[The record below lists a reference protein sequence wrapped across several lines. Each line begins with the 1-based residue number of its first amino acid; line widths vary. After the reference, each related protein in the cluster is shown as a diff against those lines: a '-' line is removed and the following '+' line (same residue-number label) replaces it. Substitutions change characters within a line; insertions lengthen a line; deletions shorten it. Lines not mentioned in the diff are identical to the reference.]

1 MASEPKKTK
10 RLKDEGLQ
18 IGETKEI
25 HRSLLKNASYNPRV
39 LGEAQK
45 RKLKGGLKKHGL
57 IGTVIWNERTG
68 NIVGGHQRLKS
79 LDELAGTPDYTL
91 EATVIDVPE
100 NIEKEMNILLNNQEA
115 QGDWDMEALAGMLRD
130 KDLDLAGA
138 GLDHADVFRMFGDG
152 LAVERDDPLD
162 ELAAKVREARD
173 RYNQIQDSNEEREN
187 TEFYMVVVFRN
198 GLQLSEFLKAGGLPD
213 NRYQSGEEIMRLCGM
228 SE

>member
-1 MASEPKKTK
+1 
-10 RLKDEGLQ
+10 
-18 IGETKEI
+18 
-25 HRSLLKNASYNPRV
+25 
-39 LGEAQK
+39 
-45 RKLKGGLKKHGL
+45 
-57 IGTVIWNERTG
+57 
-68 NIVGGHQRLKS
+68 
-79 LDELAGTPDYTL
+79 
-91 EATVIDVPE
+91 
-100 NIEKEMNILLNNQEA
+100 
-115 QGDWDMEALAGMLRD
+115 MLRD